1 MRVGTR
7 KHALPSVLAFLLP
20 WLSLE
25 GVSRL
30 WQQ

>member
-7 KHALPSVLAFLLP
+7 KHALPSVLAFLP

-30 WQQ
+30 GQQ